1 MPVYKFSFPT
11 SAAGLTATVVDSAG
25 TVVHTEAL
33 GSSPDET
40 GSLTLSA
47 TLNEGLYSASVA
59 TGGQAE
65 GSLDVADSIAAS
77 GILTSPNGTEYR
89 LAVANDGTLS
99 TEAV

>member
-11 SAAGLTATVVDSAG
+11 SAAGLTATVVD